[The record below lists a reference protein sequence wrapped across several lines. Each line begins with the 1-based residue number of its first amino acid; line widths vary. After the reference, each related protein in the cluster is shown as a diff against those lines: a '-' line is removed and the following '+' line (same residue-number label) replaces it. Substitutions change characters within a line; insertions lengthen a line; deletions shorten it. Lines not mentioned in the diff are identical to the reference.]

1 MSNSSSIRDWKNKII
16 ADLHNDEHF
25 LDALGTTELE
35 REDLTCSRIFPYY
48 YIPDTVTKVTTFI
61 LIEIDIRATSRHN
74 AYAYPIITFTVLC
87 HQDDMKLKMKG
98 VSATRADYLSELI
111 DNKYNGADGF
121 GLGRLELKSNIAGS
135 LNEKFRYRQITFQG
149 TDINKNLCKA
159 EDY

>member
-35 REDLTCSRIFPYY
+35 REDLEEAKRVFPYY
-48 YIPDTVTKVTTFI
+48 YIPDTITTVTTYI
-61 LIEIDIRATSRHN
+61 LIEIDIKSTSRNN

-87 HQDDMKLKMKG
+87 HQDDMRLKMAG
-98 VSATRADYLSELI
+98 VSATRADYLAELI

-121 GLGRLELKSNIAGS
+121 GLGRLELRSNIAGS
-135 LNEKFRYRQITFQG
+135 LNEKFRYRQIVFQG
-149 TDINKNLCKA
+149 KDFNDNLCKA
-159 EDY
+159 ED

>member
-35 REDLTCSRIFPYY
+35 REDLTYSRIFPYY
-48 YIPDTVTKVTTFI
+48 YIPDTITTVTTYI
-61 LIEIDIRATSRHN
+61 LIEIDIKSTSRNN

-87 HQDDMKLKMKG
+87 HQDDMRLKMAG
-98 VSATRADYLSELI
+98 VSATRADYLAELI

-121 GLGRLELKSNIAGS
+121 GLGRLELRSNIAGS
-135 LNEKFRYRQITFQG
+135 LNEKFRYRQIVFQG
-149 TDINKNLCKA
+149 KDFNDSLCKA
-159 EDY
+159 ED

>member
-1 MSNSSSIRDWKNKII
+1 MSNSSSIREWKNKII
-16 ADLHNDEHF
+16 AELHEDEHF
-25 LDALGTTELE
+25 LDALGTTETE
-35 REDLTCSRIFPYY
+35 REDLVYSRLFPYY

-98 VSATRADYLSELI
+98 VSATRADYLAELI

>member
-35 REDLTCSRIFPYY
+35 REDLTYSRIFPYY
-48 YIPDTVTKVTTFI
+48 YIPDTITTVTTYI
-61 LIEIDIRATSRHN
+61 LIEIDIKSTSRNN

-87 HQDDMKLKMKG
+87 HQDDMRLKMAG
-98 VSATRADYLSELI
+98 VSATRADYLAELI

-121 GLGRLELKSNIAGS
+121 GLGRLELRSNIPGS

-149 TDINKNLCKA
+149 KDFNDSLC
-159 EDY
+159 